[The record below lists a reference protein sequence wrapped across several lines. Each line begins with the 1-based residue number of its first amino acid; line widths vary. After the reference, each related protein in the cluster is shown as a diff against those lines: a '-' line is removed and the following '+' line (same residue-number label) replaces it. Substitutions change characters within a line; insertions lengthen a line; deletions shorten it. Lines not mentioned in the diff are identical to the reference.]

1 MKKIFENKR
10 DLVIEICV
18 VVGVIAVI
26 AICLLF
32 MKNTPVVEEGS
43 TTTTTT
49 KQSGSRD
56 INKTETIGVIPT
68 MYDTVLTDSAWT
80 PTFELIWHDLKNKYV
95 HQDITWAGQPSIVDS
110 LNKEYFKENM
120 ISDEYLYKIAD
131 YKTLELKKTIEKG
144 IKDKFNQESDVLDDI
159 DWSDSELDHG
169 PEEERR
175 ILLYSMLYREFEYIN
190 PLDELQN
197 SNFKNVENV
206 RYFGFD
212 NNSDSKLTNQIEV
225 LYYDTKDYMIKLNTK
240 NGDEL
245 FFIINPEGSTFNEMW
260 TNANNKANK
269 YTGNK
274 VFTTN
279 DYLKIPYLSFDIK
292 REYTELCNHVFLNK
306 TGTEYFD
313 IQKAIQT
320 IKLELDNKGG
330 KVKSEA
336 VIDTKNGITSVG
348 KEPEHRYFY
357 YNDTFALFI
366 KEKNKDVPYFAAR
379 VDDINKYQ
387 EEA

>member
-292 REYTELCNHVFLNK
+292 REYTELCNHIFFNK